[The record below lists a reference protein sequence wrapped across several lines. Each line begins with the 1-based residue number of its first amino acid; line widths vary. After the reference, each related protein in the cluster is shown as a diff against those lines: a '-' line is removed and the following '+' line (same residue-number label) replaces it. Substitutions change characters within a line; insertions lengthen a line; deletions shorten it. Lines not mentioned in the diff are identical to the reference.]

1 MGYGEKIGSNFP
13 DISESALLR
22 VILLLRAA
30 FDTVDHNILILRLE
44 QSVGIEGKE
53 KLSDIWN

>member
-1 MGYGEKIGSNFP
+1 MGYGEKIGSNIP

-22 VILLLRAA
+22 VTLLDLRAA
-30 FDTVDHNILILRLE
+30 FVTVDHNILILRLK

-53 KLSDIWN
+53 KLSDL